1 MSMNGWVYVLGNE
14 SMPDIV
20 KIGFTTKD
28 PGARAKE
35 LSGSTG
41 VPMPFFVEYGIVV
54 ADPEECEKRAHNLLE
69 EQRLNEGREFFKCTL
84 GEAIS
89 AIRKAAGNGIQF
101 EGHRNGQNTKAVQEN
116 SLGGISFQ
124 LIGLIRFL
132 KGDGDL
138 TNHEIYRLA
147 EWLNTN
153 PDECD
158 KWPGIELVEPLK
170 EFYKDGELSRH
181 ELHQISLLMI
191 EIENQFKDKFVWG
204 ENEDSDGVESAKE
217 HESFFEGIR
226 KKMNQIK

>member
-14 SMPDIV
+14 SMPGIV

-54 ADPEECEKRAHNLLE
+54 ADPEECEKRVHNLLA

-84 GEAIS
+84 GEAIT

-101 EGHRNGQNTKAVQEN
+101 EGHRNGQNAKAVQEN

-147 EWLNTN
+147 EWGGQS
-153 PDECD
+153 PKRRDPCAYD
-158 KWPGIELVEPLK
+158 
-170 EFYKDGELSRH
+170 R
-181 ELHQISLLMI
+181 
-191 EIENQFKDKFVWG
+191 
-204 ENEDSDGVESAKE
+204 A
-217 HESFFEGIR
+217 
-226 KKMNQIK
+226 